1 MSGLGWDKT
10 TAITITI
17 EWAELSRY
25 GDSQLAML
33 WQVAQANPAPHGDQ
47 AAGEIAE
54 KIGREIIRRFVA
66 NAGTEL
72 WKHQGRDH
80 YWSEL
85 CRLAVFKDGEWVPR
99 EDDEPSAEDLASV
112 AELDVPGARA

>member
-1 MSGLGWDKT
+1 MSGFDKT
-10 TAITITI
+10 AAITITI

-25 GDSQLAML
+25 PDSHLAML
-33 WQVAQANPAPHGDQ
+33 WGLAQANPAPHGDH

-54 KIGREIIRRFVA
+54 RIGREIIRRFVA
-66 NAGTEL
+66 NAGVAL
-72 WKHQGRDH
+72 WKHQGRDY

-85 CRLAVFKDGEWVPR
+85 GRLAVFKEGEWVPR
-99 EDDEPSAEDLASV
+99 ESDEPPAEDLASV